1 MVIFRIN
8 QDFLKQVLVENN
20 WKLVLNSSRE
30 GKKVQLSQGF
40 YFNRKQESRKRILLA
55 TLIILKGFI

>member
-8 QDFLKQVLVENN
+8 QDFLKQVLVENS

-30 GKKVQLSQGF
+30 GKKVQLLQGF
-40 YFNRKQESRKRILLA
+40 YFNRKQESRERILLA
-55 TLIILKGFI
+55 TLIILKGSI